1 MKVEHQDREG
11 AHVVDVVGE
20 EVAGTA
26 VKGINPPHQAL
37 EVVETP
43 PLRLPLLMLLML
55 MLHLQPHPRWSS
67 PPLPLLKVQHRPEAD
82 GIGAV
87 NEVLLMVQRTEE
99 EEDSAWDLI
108 GNSVAA

>member
-1 MKVEHQDREG
+1 M
-11 AHVVDVVGE
+11 VDVVGE

-26 VKGINPPHQAL
+26 VKGINPPHQAP

-43 PLRLPLLMLLML
+43 PLKPQLLMLLML
-55 MLHLQPHPRWSS
+55 HLLQQHPRWSS
-67 PPLPLLKVQHRPEAD
+67 PPLPHLKVQHHLEAD

-87 NEVLLMVQRTEE
+87 NEVVLMVQRTEE